1 MQTCLYSPLSRD
13 AYLIEGMPTSAVAI
27 TKQIERGDAIWNLMW
42 LSFPPLDNLPGSG
55 KEWYLGYKSDPHL
68 FGAIVSDVGIY
79 DDLDTMLHEHPAK
92 FAAWFAKEDHSAW
105 ATYKVGG
112 AEWVATV
119 LARAEGAAVRFSSNV
134 KIEGNVVHVK
144 FGGQR

>member
-1 MQTCLYSPLSRD
+1 MQACLYSPLSRD

-55 KEWYLGYKSDPHL
+55 KGWYLGYKSDPHL
-68 FGAIVSDVGIY
+68 FGAIVADVTLY
-79 DDLDTMLHEHPAK
+79 NTLNDKLNEHPAR

-105 ATYKVGG
+105 AAYKVGG
-112 AEWVATV
+112 DEWVATV
-119 LARAEGAAVRFSSNV
+119 LARAEEAAVRFASNV
-134 KIEGNVVHVK
+134 KIEGNVVEVR
-144 FGGQR
+144 FGGR